1 MDSYLKSSK
10 EYYMK
15 FGIST
20 FVWCSPFT
28 TASFDIIPKVKEIG
42 YDVFEVAAEE
52 LDLVDWRL
60 LKKMCDDLGLD
71 ITLSGA
77 FGLTRDISSEDASV
91 RKAGMDYISDCL
103 NICEILGSTKFG
115 GPVYSAVGKTR
126 FLTEEEKKAERER
139 CFQSL
144 KVVAGQA
151 RDSGVVIGL
160 EPINRFENDMINTV
174 DQALSLISEV
184 DSKNIRLLI
193 DTFHANIE
201 EKSIPAAIRKAGAS
215 LCHIHGNENDRGTPG
230 TGHTDWAGIKSA
242 LNETGYDDMIV
253 IETFGAISKEIARA
267 ASIWRP
273 LAESPYALAKE
284 GLEFFKHLFQTP

>member
-1 MDSYLKSSK
+1 
-10 EYYMK
+10 MK

-28 TASFDIIPKVKEIG
+28 TASFDNIPKVKEIG

-52 LDLVDWRL
+52 LDRVDWRL
-60 LKKMCDDLGLD
+60 LKKMCDDLGLEV
-71 ITLSGA
+71 TLSGA
-77 FGLTRDISSEDASV
+77 FGLTRDISSDDASV
-91 RKAGMDYISDCL
+91 RRAGMDYISDCL
-103 NICEILGSTKFG
+103 NICETLGSKKFG

-126 FLTEEEKKAERER
+126 FLTEEQKKAERER
-139 CFQSL
+139 CVQNL
-144 KVVAGQA
+144 KIVAGQA
-151 RDSGVVIGL
+151 RDSGVTIGL

-174 DQALSLISEV
+174 DQALSLIGEV

-201 EKSIPAAIRKAGAS
+201 EKSIPAAFRKAGAS

-230 TGHTDWAGIKSA
+230 TGHTDWAGIRSA

-273 LAESPYALAKE
+273 LAESPYVLAKE
-284 GLEFFKHLFQTP
+284 GLEFFKHLSQTP